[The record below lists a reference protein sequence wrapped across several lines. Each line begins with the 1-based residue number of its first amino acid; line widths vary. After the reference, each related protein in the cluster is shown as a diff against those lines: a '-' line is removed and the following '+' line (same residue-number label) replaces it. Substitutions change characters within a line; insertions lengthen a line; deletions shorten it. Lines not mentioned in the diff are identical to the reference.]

1 MIPLL
6 SYSEFML
13 SPIIGYNPWHAW
25 GITADVGAA
34 KITSA
39 CNTAIQKYPWLNADA
54 AGRVDVEAA
63 IIRAEQIF
71 FDHARFWPAPKYV
84 VKSNIQWPRY
94 PDVRLDNWGYAG
106 SDGRWISVNVGESY
120 IQKIGVETRT
130 LIEAARPLTYSDRD
144 NDTIDETFTFTVAT
158 TVTDPSELAIYFS
171 LADRWD
177 NPAVGEEYR
186 VRPLH
191 VTISGGVAT
200 ITGKRW
206 IVVRPVLYEGV
217 SPEDGINALDNANF
231 ATTLDVYRL
240 FIDPTGITVDTA
252 QAELIYETSPWPYY
266 ACACNSSTN
275 SYDPAA
281 LASAT
286 GRAGIRDSLLGEVSI
301 GRSVYNATSGLWGS
315 PACGGGCS
323 GIPDRLTIR
332 YQAGYP
338 LDSSYRMDDRVK
350 RTIAKLAA
358 AELPQRLCA
367 CDSANRAWYHW
378 QFDLARTEGGG
389 DESYG
394 AISPEDLNNPLG
406 SKRGQVMAWKEIVN
420 GARVLTGFS
429 TV

>member
-1 MIPLL
+1 MTTNLL
-6 SYSEFML
+6 SLDEFFRFL
-13 SPIIGYNPWHAW
+13 SYNPWHAW
-25 GITADVGAA
+25 QVTANVGLAA
-34 KITSA
+34 ISSA
-39 CNTAIQKYPWLNADA
+39 CNSVIFSHGWDNADA
-54 AGRVDVEAA
+54 VGRDDIQEA

-84 VKSNIQWPRY
+84 VNPNLQWPRY

-106 SDGRWISVNVGESY
+106 SDGRWITVNVGESY

-130 LIEAARPLTYSDRD
+130 LIEADRPLTYSDRD
-144 NDTIDETFTFTVAT
+144 NDTLFETFTFTVAT
-158 TVTDPSELAIYFS
+158 TVTDPSELAVYFS
-171 LADRWD
+171 STERWD
-177 NPAVGEEYR
+177 NPDVGEEYR

-191 VTISGGVAT
+191 VSITGGVAT

-206 IVVRPVLYEGV
+206 LVVKPVLYEGV
-217 SPEDGINALDNANF
+217 SPEDGIDALDNANF

-240 FIDPTGITVDTA
+240 YIDPTGITVDTA
-252 QAELIYETSPWPYY
+252 QAELFWNTLPWPFY
-266 ACACNSSTN
+266 ACACDNPTN
-275 SYDPAA
+275 QYDPAA
-281 LASAT
+281 VASAT
-286 GRAGIRDSLLGEVSI
+286 ARASIVDSVLGEVGI
-301 GRSVYNATSGLWGS
+301 GKAVYNATTGLWCSPICGS
-315 PACGGGCS
+315 CRP
-323 GIPDRLTIR
+323 PDRATIR

-338 LDSSYRMDDRVK
+338 LDAAYRMDDRVK

-358 AELPQRLCA
+358 AELPKRLCT
-367 CDSANRAWYHW
+367 CDVANRSWYHW